1 MEKTALVTGAA
12 GPLGFAISEALI
24 KAGHLVIALDVNEQ
38 ALDLAVAKLGPKAV
52 KCVVDLTDE
61 VAIND
66 KLDEVIAKYG
76 VISILVNNA
85 GILSNNKLEATSLN
99 EWNKVLTI
107 NLTAAFL
114 LAKKLIKPMVEQKW
128 GRVINITSL
137 AAKSG
142 GITAGLAYTVSK
154 GGLISLTFSLAAET
168 ASSGVTV
175 NGIAPAY
182 VRTPM
187 VTEQLSKEQQ
197 NDIIQKIPVKRF
209 CEPSEVASL
218 VAFLAGEDSG
228 FITGEII
235 DQNGGLMFD

>member
-24 KAGHLVIALDVNEQ
+24 KASHLVVALDVNEQ
-38 ALDLAVAKLGPKAV
+38 ALDLAVNKLGPKAV

-61 VAIND
+61 EAIND
-66 KLDEVIAKYG
+66 KLDEIIAKYG

-85 GILSNNKLEATSLN
+85 GILSNNKLEATSLK
-99 EWNKVLTI
+99 EWNKVLAI

-114 LAKKLIKPMVEQKW
+114 LSKKLIKPMVAQKW

-154 GGLISLTFSLAAET
+154 GGMISLTFSLAAET
-168 ASSGVTV
+168 AASGVTV

-197 NDIIQKIPVKRF
+197 NDIVQKIPVKRF
-209 CEPSEVASL
+209 CEPSEVAAL

>member
-38 ALDLAVAKLGPKAV
+38 ALDLAVTKLGPKAV

-66 KLDEVIAKYG
+66 KLDEIIAKYG

-85 GILSNNKLEATSLN
+85 GILSNNKLEATSLK

-114 LAKKLIKPMVEQKW
+114 LSKKLIKPMIAQKW

-154 GGLISLTFSLAAET
+154 GGMISLTFSLAAET
-168 ASSGVTV
+168 AASGVTV

-197 NDIIQKIPVKRF
+197 NDIVQKIPVKRF
-209 CEPSEVASL
+209 CEPSEVAAL